1 MKNDDAR
8 WRMEDREAR
17 TEDRGP
23 KTDAGGRKPEAGWDI
38 SRRDILKAAA
48 VAAPLAFAPFA
59 QADGMRA
66 TAHAMEALQGR
77 AAGVP
82 YEPKFFHADEWKAL
96 HVLVDLIIPKDERS
110 GSATDAGVPE
120 FMDFICV
127 AYPDYQ
133 PWVRDGLGW
142 LDGLAY
148 DTYHKNFANC
158 SDAEHRAM
166 LDQIAWP
173 AKAKPEVRAG
183 VQFFNRI
190 RDFTASGFFS
200 SQMGVKDVGYMGNT
214 AVTEW
219 RGCPK
224 PALEHLGVKYT

>member
-1 MKNDDAR
+1 MTNGDGRSK
-8 WRMEDREAR
+8 MEDQEPR

-23 KTDAGGRKPEAGWDI
+23 MKSDRGPKTEDRRGI
-38 SRRDILKAAA
+38 SRRDVLKAAA
-48 VAAPLAFAPFA
+48 LAPLAFVPFSD
-59 QADGMRA
+59 ADAMRA
-66 TAHAMEALQGR
+66 ASHAMEALQGR
-77 AAGVP
+77 TAGVP
-82 YEPKFFHADEWKAL
+82 YEPKFFDADEWKA
-96 HVLVDLIIPKDERS
+96 VRILVDLIIPKDERS

-127 AYPDYQ
+127 AYPDRQ
-133 PWVRDGLGW
+133 PGMRDGLHW

-158 SDAEHRAM
+158 SDSEHAAM

-173 AKAKPEVRAG
+173 AKAKPEMREG
-183 VQFFNRI
+183 VQFFNRF

-200 SQMGVKDVGYMGNT
+200 SEMGVKDIGYMGN
-214 AVTEW
+214 VPIMVW

-224 PALEHLGVKYT
+224 PALEHLGVKYS